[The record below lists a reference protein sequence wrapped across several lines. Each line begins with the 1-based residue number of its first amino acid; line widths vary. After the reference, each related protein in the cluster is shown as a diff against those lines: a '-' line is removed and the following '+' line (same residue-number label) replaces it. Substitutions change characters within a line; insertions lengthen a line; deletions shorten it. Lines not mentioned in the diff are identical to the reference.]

1 MPQHHYNH
9 RPAPGTVELP
19 EWVLIF
25 VFVVIPIICIV
36 LWFIYYNM
44 TKFTKVI
51 KVADKFMKTHQVGGF
66 QVSSNHRNL
75 TTDVR
80 NTRRTVEEYF
90 LVDTDRNLYNVGDCL
105 LCGFYVGSFGKYA
118 RVVTA
123 DTIEVS
129 GYGGYFT
136 GIADI
141 YSIRRLSA

>member
-1 MPQHHYNH
+1 MSHNQHHLH
-9 RPAPGTVELP
+9 RVDTVELP
-19 EWVLIF
+19 VWVMIFIF
-25 VFVVIPIICIV
+25 VIIPIVCVV
-36 LWFIYYNM
+36 LWIIYYNM

-51 KVADKFMKTHQVGGF
+51 KVADKFMKTHQVGGLH
-66 QVSSNHRNL
+66 VSSNHRNL

-90 LVDTDRNLYNVGDCL
+90 LVDTERNIYNVGDCIF
-105 LCGFYVGSFGKYA
+105 CGFYVGSFGKYA
-118 RVVTA
+118 RVVTG